1 MAARGSAPQPSPAE
15 IQQRSTSSTT
25 STSQPPPTRRPTQRV
40 ALCTLPPHS
49 LRRRRWA
56 ELGRD
61 PSLLS
66 TARAFNAKK
75 CSCRPA
81 FLPCLRTHLPPPA
94 GRRRPTF
101 VLRSGALLVCCC
113 PTTSSVA
120 CVPRHQEPPPKSM
133 VTPLHSG
140 LALGPVTLP
149 IRRLGA
155 VDSPAIPLWRAS
167 ASSTSIASHPCSL
180 VPALHRL
187 EQTKKEKTL
196 MQWFRCREISVQKR
210 EVR

>member
-1 MAARGSAPQPSPAE
+1 MAARGSAPKPSPVE

-40 ALCTLPPHS
+40 ALYTPPPHS

-75 CSCRPA
+75 CSRRPA

-113 PTTSSVA
+113 RTTSSVA

-149 IRRLGA
+149 IRRFGA

-180 VPALHRL
+180 VPA
-187 EQTKKEKTL
+187 TKEKTL
-196 MQWFRCREISVQKR
+196 MQWFRCREISIQKR

>member
-1 MAARGSAPQPSPAE
+1 
-15 IQQRSTSSTT
+15 
-25 STSQPPPTRRPTQRV
+25 
-40 ALCTLPPHS
+40 
-49 LRRRRWA
+49 W
-56 ELGRD
+56 
-61 PSLLS
+61 
-66 TARAFNAKK
+66 
-75 CSCRPA
+75 
-81 FLPCLRTHLPPPA
+81 THLPPPA

-101 VLRSGALLVCCC
+101 VLWSGALLVCCC

-140 LALGPVTLP
+140 LALWPVTLP
-149 IRRLGA
+149 IRRFGA
-155 VDSPAIPLWRAS
+155 VESPAIPLWRAS